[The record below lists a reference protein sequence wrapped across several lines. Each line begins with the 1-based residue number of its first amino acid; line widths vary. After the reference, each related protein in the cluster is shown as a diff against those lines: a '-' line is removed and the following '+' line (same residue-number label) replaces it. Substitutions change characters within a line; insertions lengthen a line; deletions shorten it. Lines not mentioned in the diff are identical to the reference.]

1 MAMISFE
8 QISHLT
14 EKKAN
19 KRAQKKWALF
29 VSNSLLK
36 NRSSKVLQTF

>member
-1 MAMISFE
+1 VIFFGQTSRL
-8 QISHLT
+8 S

-29 VSNSLLK
+29 VSNSFLK